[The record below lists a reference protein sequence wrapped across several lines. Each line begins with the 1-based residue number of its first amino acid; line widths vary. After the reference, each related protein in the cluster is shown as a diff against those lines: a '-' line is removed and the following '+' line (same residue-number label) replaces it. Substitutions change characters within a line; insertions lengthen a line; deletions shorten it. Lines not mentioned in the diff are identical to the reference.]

1 MLGELREGG
10 HSCLWCCRET
20 SDLPKPSVLP
30 VTMEMAF
37 FQILHGSL
45 SEQNVNQNPIGKGLE
60 ETGSHAFGTCHPKR
74 ADKESEIMLGA
85 NRRVSGPSGLL
96 SSSSCIPLCTFHM
109 MTEFPL
115 SSFVIAILSI
125 PSRGLTLSRGLV
137 NTGHERISA
146 CLVRGCES
154 QALPLY
160 PTLY

>member
-1 MLGELREGG
+1 
-10 HSCLWCCRET
+10 
-20 SDLPKPSVLP
+20 
-30 VTMEMAF
+30 
-37 FQILHGSL
+37 
-45 SEQNVNQNPIGKGLE
+45 
-60 ETGSHAFGTCHPKR
+60 
-74 ADKESEIMLGA
+74 MLGA

-160 PTLY
+160 PTLYQRKRIVPFLLPIRSENVETAFNTPFLPEELTQSCGPASSHEIELLGPSNGIYCTSVGGRGKRNLYEVGIRESQPYQLL